1 MLGVSAGRITLMLD
15 SGILQGY
22 RRGRGTYVTVES
34 IERRAA
40 TIPAW
45 EGSGHTR
52 PNPFAPFSQAI
63 ARESGA

>member
-1 MLGVSAGRITLMLD
+1 MRDKTVSAVEALRMLGVSAGRITLMLD

-40 TIPAW
+40 THPGMGRLRAH
-45 EGSGHTR
+45 S
-52 PNPFAPFSQAI
+52 A
-63 ARESGA
+63 